1 MPPKAK
7 FTREEIID
15 AALEITREKGIE
27 AVTARELGKRL
38 DSSARP
44 IFTVFQNMDEVI
56 KEVILASKEIYKQYI
71 CEGLKEEIAFK
82 GVGMAYIK
90 FAMQEGKLFQLL
102 FMHEQEE
109 AKGIENILR
118 NIDNNFEKILTS
130 VMVPYGLEREDAL
143 NLYQNL
149 WIFTHGIAA
158 LIATKTCRFTQEEME
173 KMLTDVFIGL
183 LKKVKEKGGNQ
194 GTNAAS

>member
-7 FTREEIID
+7 FTREEIIA
-15 AALEITREKGIE
+15 AALQITREKGIE

-44 IFTVFQNMDEVI
+44 IFTVFQNMEEVI
-56 KEVILASKEIYKQYI
+56 GEVILAAKEIYKQYVY
-71 CEGLKEEIAFK
+71 EGLKEEPAFK

-109 AKGIENILR
+109 AQGIENILR
-118 NIDNNFEKILTS
+118 NIDDNFDRILES
-130 VMVPYGLEREDAL
+130 VMVPYGLKREEAL

-149 WIFTHGIAA
+149 WIFTHGIAT
-158 LIATKTCRFTQEEME
+158 LLATKVCRFTQE
-173 KMLTDVFIGL
+173 KISTMLTDVFIGL
-183 LKKVKEKGGNQ
+183 IKEIKKKAEN
-194 GTNAAS
+194 

>member
-7 FTREEIID
+7 FTREEIIA
-15 AALEITREKGIE
+15 AALQITREKGIE

-44 IFTVFQNMDEVI
+44 IFTVFQNMEEVI
-56 KEVILASKEIYKQYI
+56 GEVILAAKEIYKQYVY
-71 CEGLKEEIAFK
+71 EGLKEEPAFK

-109 AKGIENILR
+109 AQGIENILR
-118 NIDNNFEKILTS
+118 NIDDNFDRILES
-130 VMVPYGLEREDAL
+130 VMVPYGLKREEAL

-149 WIFTHGIAA
+149 WIFTHGIAT
-158 LIATKTCRFTQEEME
+158 LLATKVCRFTQE
-173 KMLTDVFIGL
+173 KISTMLTDVFIGL
-183 LKKVKEKGGNQ
+183 IKEIKKKAKN
-194 GTNAAS
+194 

>member
-7 FTREEIID
+7 FTREEIIA
-15 AALEITREKGIE
+15 AALQITREKGIE

-44 IFTVFQNMDEVI
+44 IFTVFQNMEEVI
-56 KEVILASKEIYKQYI
+56 GEVILAAKEIYKQYVY
-71 CEGLKEEIAFK
+71 EGLKEEPAFK

-109 AKGIENILR
+109 AQGIENILR
-118 NIDNNFEKILTS
+118 NIDDNFDRILES
-130 VMVPYGLEREDAL
+130 VMVPYGLKREEAL

-149 WIFTHGIAA
+149 WIFTHGIAM
-158 LIATKTCRFTQEEME
+158 LLATKVCRFTQE
-173 KMLTDVFIGL
+173 KISTMLTDVFIGL
-183 LKKVKEKGGNQ
+183 IKEIKKKAEN
-194 GTNAAS
+194 